1 MTLAPGKARLR
12 VRARAI
18 SQEPYE
24 VLEILVNGKV
34 VRSVKPGPAAAREAV
49 VDEAIEVERGGW
61 IAARAHGRAMLP
73 YGATWWM
80 MPVFAHTSPV
90 YLEMAG
96 RPADARE
103 SAGVLLEQ
111 LGYLERW
118 AAERAR
124 FPTAENKREA
134 MAMVAVARGKYEGLM
149 RAAQK

>member
-1 MTLAPGKARLR
+1 MGWNRASLVTLPPGKVKLR

-34 VRSVKPGPAAAREAV
+34 VRSAKPAAGEAV
-49 VDEAIEVERGGW
+49 IDEAIEVDRGGW
-61 IAARAHGRAMLP
+61 IAARAHGRTMLP

-96 RPADARE
+96 RPAE
-103 SAGVLLEQ
+103 CAGIGGRTAGAIELYGAVGGGAGE
-111 LGYLERW
+111 
-118 AAERAR
+118 
-124 FPTAENKREA
+124 FPHAGE
-134 MAMVAVARGKYEGLM
+134 
-149 RAAQK
+149 